1 MTMLQEI
8 APRHLDNQYHS
19 VPMGPGAKICVFRD
33 RDVLVSLREES
44 VILPDWELLKD
55 DIIRSVYL
63 FSVDEQP
70 YFLAELREDA
80 ALPEGYMFDNVRS
93 HRKLKPKYTVYAEMT
108 AWHLYIWYRDNRF
121 CGRCGH
127 PTVHDGKQRM
137 LACPDCGNMIFPKI
151 CPAVIVGVTNGDH
164 ILLTKYSNRSHK
176 NYALIAGFIE
186 IGETAEETVQ
196 REVFEEAGVHVKNIR
211 YWNTQPWG
219 IDSDLLLGYFADLD
233 GSAEITMDREE
244 LAVAGWYHRDEMDIP
259 ADDVSLTNDMI
270 RAFIENRYPH

>member
-1 MTMLQEI
+1 MLQEI
-8 APRHLDNQYHS
+8 EPRHLDNQYHP

-33 RDVLVSLREES
+33 KDVLVSRREES

-55 DIIRSVYL
+55 DILRSVYL
-63 FSVDEQP
+63 FSVDDEP
-70 YFLAELREDA
+70 YFLAEIRENA

-93 HRKLKPKYTVYAEMT
+93 HRRLQPKYTVYAEMT
-108 AWHLYIWYRDNRF
+108 AWHLYIWYRDNCF

-127 PTVHDGKQRM
+127 RTVHDGNLRM
-137 LACPDCGNMIFPKI
+137 LSCPDCGNMIFPKI
-151 CPAVIVGVTNGDH
+151 CPAIIVGVINGDY
-164 ILLTKYSNRSHK
+164 ILLTKYSGRAYK
-176 NYALIAGFIE
+176 NYALIAGFTE
-186 IGETAEETVQ
+186 IGETAEDTVR

-211 YWNTQPWG
+211 YWSTQPWG

-244 LAVAGWYHRDEMDIP
+244 LSVAGWFHRDEMDIP

-270 RAFIENRYPH
+270 RAFIENRHPR

>member
-1 MTMLQEI
+1 MLQEI
-8 APRHLDNQYHS
+8 APRHLDNQYHP

-33 RDVLVSLREES
+33 KDVLVSRREES
-44 VILPDWELLKD
+44 VILPDWALLKD
-55 DIIRSVYL
+55 DIVRSVYL

-80 ALPEGYMFDNVRS
+80 VLPEGYMFDNVRS
-93 HRKLKPKYTVYAEMT
+93 HRRLQPKYTVYAEMT

-127 PTVHDGKQRM
+127 PTVHDGKLRM
-137 LACPDCGNMIFPKI
+137 LSCPDCGNMIFPKI

-164 ILLTKYSNRSHK
+164 ILLTKYSGRAYK

-186 IGETAEETVQ
+186 IGETAEETVR

-233 GSAEITMDREE
+233 GSADITMDREE
-244 LAVAGWYHRDEMDIP
+244 LSVAGWFHRDEMDIP

-270 RAFIENRYPH
+270 RAFIENRHSR

>member
-1 MTMLQEI
+1 MLQEI
-8 APRHLDNQYHS
+8 EPRHLDNQYHP

-33 RDVLVSLREES
+33 QNVLVSRREES

-55 DIIRSVYL
+55 DIVKSVYL

-70 YFLAELREDA
+70 YFLAALREDA
-80 ALPEGYMFDNVRS
+80 LLPEGYMFDNVRS

-108 AWHLYIWYRDNRF
+108 AWHLYIWYRDNCF

-127 PTVHDGKQRM
+127 PTVHDQKLRM
-137 LACPDCGNMIFPKI
+137 LSCPDCGNMIFPKI
-151 CPAVIVGVTNGDH
+151 CPAIIVGVINGDY
-164 ILLTKYSNRSHK
+164 ILLTKYSNRAHK
-176 NYALIAGFIE
+176 NYALIAGFTE
-186 IGETAEETVQ
+186 IGETAEDTVR

-219 IDSDLLLGYFADLD
+219 IGSDLLLGYFADLD

-244 LAVAGWYHRDEMDIP
+244 LSVAGWYHRDEMDIP

-270 RAFIENRYPH
+270 RAFIENRYPR

>member
-1 MTMLQEI
+1 MLQEI
-8 APRHLDNQYHS
+8 QPRHLDNQYHP
-19 VPMGPGAKICVFRD
+19 VPLGPGAKICVFRD
-33 RDVLVSLREES
+33 QNVLVSRREES

-55 DIIRSVYL
+55 DIIKSVYL
-63 FSVDEQP
+63 FCVDAQP
-70 YFLAELREDA
+70 YFLAEIRKDA
-80 ALPEGYMFDNVRS
+80 PLPEGYMFDNVRS

-108 AWHLYIWYRDNRF
+108 AWHLYIWYRDNCF

-127 PTVHDGKQRM
+127 RTVHDGKLRM
-137 LACPDCGNMIFPKI
+137 LSCPDCGNMIFPKI
-151 CPAVIVGVTNGDH
+151 CPAIIVGVTNGDH
-164 ILLTKYSNRSHK
+164 ILLTKYSNRAHK

-186 IGETAEETVQ
+186 IGETAEETVR

-233 GSAEITMDREE
+233 GSTEITMDREE
-244 LAVAGWYHRDEMDIP
+244 LSLAGWYHRDEMDIP

-270 RAFIENRYPH
+270 RAFIENRHPR